1 MKYGRSFFD
10 NYLERRGTRS
20 IKWDGC
26 NEKFGVDPGVEML
39 PMWIADMDFPAPTEV
54 VEAMVERAA
63 HGAYGYIINRPD
75 SFLEAVV
82 NWIRRRYHWEVK
94 KEWIVFTPG
103 VIPGFNVTYQNFSAP
118 GDGVIVQTP
127 IYYPF
132 MDGIRNN
139 GRTMVVNRLVE
150 TDRYYTMNFEEL
162 ERQVQ
167 DPNNKILIMANPHN
181 PTGRCW
187 TAEELTRLGH
197 LCADNDVLLICDEI
211 HADLIMPETRYC
223 SMGTLSEKIR
233 SNTIF
238 HYAPSKTFNLA
249 GLQTAFAVIPNDAI
263 RAKFEQGITANRII
277 NMNWFGQA
285 ALEIAYNQCED
296 YVTGLCSYVGAN
308 MDYMAAYLREH
319 LPQLKMRKS
328 EGTYMVWV
336 DFRGTG
342 MTTEEIE
349 HFIAHEAH
357 IGVDM
362 GTWFGPGGEGFLR
375 FNLACPRSLV
385 EKAMDMLKAALENRK
400 AS

>member
-1 MKYGRSFFD
+1 MKYGKEFFD
-10 NYLERRGTRS
+10 TYVERRNTRS

-26 NEKFGVDPGVEML
+26 NARFGVEGSVEML
-39 PMWIADMDFPAPTEV
+39 PMWIADMDFPAPAEV
-54 VEAMVERAA
+54 VEAVTERAK
-63 HGAYGYIINRPD
+63 HGVYGYIINRPD
-75 SFLEAVV
+75 SFVQSVAD
-82 NWIRRRYHWEVK
+82 WIRRRYGWEVK
-94 KEWIVFTPG
+94 PEWIVFTPG
-103 VIPGFNVTYQNFSAP
+103 VIPGFNIAYQMFTNP

-139 GRTMVVNRLVE
+139 GRTMVVNQLQE
-150 TDRYYTMNFEEL
+150 NDGYYTINFEEL
-162 ERQVQ
+162 EQQVK
-167 DPNNKILIMANPHN
+167 DPANKILIMANPHN

-187 TAEELTRLGH
+187 TAEELEKLGS

-211 HADLIMPETRYC
+211 HADLIMAGAKHC

-233 SNTIF
+233 QNTIF

-249 GLQTAFAVIPNDAI
+249 GLQTAFAVIPNDDI
-263 RAKFEQGITANRII
+263 RAKFEQGQTANRII
-277 NMNWFGQA
+277 NMNWFGQV
-285 ALEIAYNQCED
+285 ALEVAYDQCED
-296 YVTGLCSYVGAN
+296 YVAGLCDYVNAN
-308 MDYMAAYLREH
+308 MDYMAAYLKEN

-349 HFIAHEAH
+349 HFIAHKAH

-362 GTWFGPGGEGFLR
+362 GTWFGPGGEGYVRACYATAEDQIIEALKRIKR
-375 FNLACPRSLV
+375 FVARH
-385 EKAMDMLKAALENRK
+385 KRA
-400 AS
+400 

>member
-1 MKYGRSFFD
+1 MKYGKEFFD
-10 NYLERRGTRS
+10 TYIERRGSRS

-26 NEKFGVDPGVEML
+26 NAKFGVDPDVEML
-39 PMWIADMDFPAPTEV
+39 PMWIADMDFRVPEEV
-54 VEAMVERAA
+54 VETVTERAA
-63 HGAYGYIINRPD
+63 HGVYGYIINRTD
-75 SFLEAVV
+75 SFVEAIQ
-82 NWIRRRYHWEVK
+82 NWVQRRYGWDVK
-94 KEWIVFTPG
+94 KEWILFTPG
-103 VIPGFNVTYQNFSAP
+103 VIPGFNITYQNFTDP
-118 GDGVIVQTP
+118 GDGIIVQTP

-139 GRTMVVNRLVE
+139 GRTMVVNQLVD
-150 TDRYYTMNFEEL
+150 TDGYWTMNFEEL
-162 ERQVQ
+162 EQQVK
-167 DPNNKILIMANPHN
+167 DPQNKILIMANPHN

-187 TAEELTRLGH
+187 TAEELTRLGE
-197 LCADNDVLLICDEI
+197 LCADNGVLLICDEI
-211 HADLIMPETRYC
+211 HADLIMDGASYC
-223 SMGTLSEKIR
+223 SMGTLSEKILK
-233 SNTIF
+233 NTIF

-249 GLQTAFAVIPNDAI
+249 GLQTAFVIIPNDDI
-263 RAKFEQGITANRII
+263 RAKFEAGLTANRIF

-285 ALEIAYNQCED
+285 ALEVAYNRCES
-296 YVTGLCSYVGAN
+296 YVEGLCAYVSAN
-308 MDYMAAYLREH
+308 MDYMADYLRQH

-362 GTWFGPGGEGFLR
+362 GTWFGPGGEGWLR

-385 EKAMDMLKAALENRK
+385 EKAMEMLTEALATK
-400 AS
+400 

>member
-1 MKYGRSFFD
+1 VKYGKEFFD
-10 NYLERRGTRS
+10 TYLERRGTRS

-26 NEKFGVDPGVEML
+26 NEKFGVDPDVEML

-54 VEAMVERAA
+54 VDAVVERAK
-63 HGAYGYIINRPD
+63 HGAYGYITKPD
-75 SFLEAVV
+75 SFFQSIMD
-82 NWIRRRYHWEVK
+82 WMRRRYHWEVK
-94 KEWIVFTPG
+94 KEWIIFTPG
-103 VIPGFNVTYQNFSAP
+103 VIPGFNVTYQNFTQP
-118 GDGVIVQTP
+118 GDGIIVQTP

-139 GRTMVVNRLVE
+139 GRKMVTNQLIE
-150 TDRYYTMNFEEL
+150 TDRYYTMDFEQL
-162 ERQVQ
+162 EQQ
-167 DPNNKILIMANPHN
+167 AKDPANKILIMANPHN

-187 TAEELTRLGH
+187 TREELERLGN

-211 HADLIMPETRYC
+211 HADLIMAGAQHC
-223 SMGTLSEKIR
+223 SMGTLTEKIR
-233 SNTIF
+233 QNTIF

-249 GLQTAFAVIPNDAI
+249 GLQTAFAIIPNDDI
-263 RAKFEQGITANRII
+263 RAKFEQGLTANRII
-277 NMNWFGQA
+277 NMNWFGQV
-285 ALEIAYNQCED
+285 ALETAYNSCESYVEGLCD
-296 YVTGLCSYVGAN
+296 YVSAN
-308 MDYMAAYLREH
+308 MDYMDDYIRQN

-349 HFIAHEAH
+349 HFIAHKAH

-375 FNLACPRSLV
+375 FNLACPRCLV
-385 EKAMDMLKAALENRK
+385 EKAMQMLTRAFQNQ
-400 AS
+400 